1 MNIDK
6 LKGFIDLIGKSDSS
20 RVSYF
25 FNKRK
30 ERIHAGLLER
40 LQKEPRTP
48 YLRFV
53 LETPEGYPRSWRY
66 VQAFGKALEGD
77 INFFLTDQENI
88 GKIRAIE
95 GHKIQDIVVLII
107 TLKGITARVK
117 REGRRQRALLTE
129 SQFAR
134 ICKEVIR

>member
-6 LKGFIDLIGKSDSS
+6 LKGFIDLIGKGDSS

-25 FNKRK
+25 FNKHK

-40 LQKEPRTP
+40 LEKEPRTP

-53 LETPEGYPRSWRY
+53 LETPEGHQRSWLY
-66 VQAFGKALEGD
+66 VEAFGKALAGD
-77 INFFLTDQENI
+77 INFFLMDQENI

-95 GHKIQDIVVLII
+95 GHKIQDIIVLII
-107 TLKGITARVK
+107 ALKEITDRVK
-117 REGRRQRALLTE
+117 REGRLQRALLTE
-129 SQFAR
+129 SQFTK
-134 ICKEVIR
+134 IYKEVIR